1 MSPQPS
7 LASPDHLYSVA
18 PEGRALSFA
27 ILRLVVESPVR
38 VWNPVTLENLGV
50 DRHMKQLV
58 ALIIDR
64 VLGAHRGHGQEQ
76 RLQG

>member
-27 ILRLVVESPVR
+27 ILRLVVELPVR
-38 VWNPVTLENLGV
+38 VWNPVTLDKAKEAKPAMLT
-50 DRHMKQLV
+50 RPLRR
-58 ALIIDR
+58 ASP
-64 VLGAHRGHGQEQ
+64 GAAETKP
-76 RLQG
+76 